1 MKERPYPFGG
11 AVFVPNA
18 TIVTDENS
26 MVLSIHKVSEEKASY
41 VTTHEEKDNDQT
53 QSDR

>member
-26 MVLSIHKVSEEKASY
+26 TVLSIHRIAEEQAKY
-41 VTTHEEKDNDQT
+41 ETHVQEDDDGTDEN
-53 QSDR
+53 SR